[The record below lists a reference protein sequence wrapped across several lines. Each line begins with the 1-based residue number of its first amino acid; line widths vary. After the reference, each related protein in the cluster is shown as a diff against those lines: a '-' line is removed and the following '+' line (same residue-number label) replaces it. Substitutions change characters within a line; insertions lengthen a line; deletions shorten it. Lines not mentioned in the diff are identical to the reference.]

1 MYTKNFVCVC
11 VFVSAYVYILCMCTE
26 SRIADKEQSRCGIT
40 ALKNKKLLNYTEN
53 IKMDLTDTES

>member
-1 MYTKNFVCVC
+1 VC

-26 SRIADKEQSRCGIT
+26 SHIADKGQSRCAIT
-40 ALKNKKLLNYTEN
+40 ALKNKKNKKKSYTDN